1 MDISDGLMNALNHNP
16 YCKHRV
22 KTNPIG
28 ELGYGCGK
36 CIEEMHGMK
45 NNIED
50 KLRDYT
56 PTVNGQPF
64 DIVQRPMHYNY
75 SKLEP
80 ITVVEAWDL
89 SFCLGNVVKYVARAG
104 KKDPSKVVE
113 DLEKARWYLDREISR
128 LKGGK

>member
-1 MDISDGLMNALNHNP
+1 MSNVFTHNP
-16 YCKHRV
+16 FCKHGL
-22 KTNPIG
+22 KTNPLNAKDAAI
-28 ELGYGCGK
+28 CGK
-36 CIEEMHGMK
+36 CMEEMQGMK
-45 NNIED
+45 NSIED
-50 KLRDYT
+50 ALCDYT

-64 DIVQRPMHYNY
+64 DIVQRPIHYNY

-80 ITVVEAWDL
+80 ITVVEAWNL

-128 LKGGK
+128 LKEGR